1 MVAQLGELL
10 SQDDLDA
17 GSSIWRFSPQNLDG
31 LDGLHPSFLHLLQ
44 AGSLGMGGA
53 CSITCSKRKRKHAYR
68 GIRRRPWGKYAA
80 EIRDPAKRGR
90 VWLGTFDTPEEA
102 ARAYDE
108 AALRIKGKKAK
119 LNFAITNYNVSKTAR
134 SLDGRTSTHAI
145 DNMPIDTSTLRF
157 FEKGASRECLVPRDC
172 ELQQKD
178 SLESEGKKE
187 NCHVCSCVNHT
198 RTEGQEQAVE
208 GDTNSVSTQSSS
220 FTDGYVDHDEALL
233 IPEQVCDGSITSSQL
248 CSPNG
253 DELLTLDASS
263 RFLEQVNEQSQVDL
277 SLTMYNQLEGME
289 CSFFSTSHAIKFEDD
304 ESKDSFSM
312 TEEYDD
318 LDSENLGFTLWSF

>member
-17 GSSIWRFSPQNLDG
+17 GSSIWHFSPQNLDG
-31 LDGLHPSFLHLLQ
+31 LEGLHPSFLHLLQ
-44 AGSLGMGGA
+44 AGSSGMGA
-53 CSITCSKRKRKHAYR
+53 CSITCSKKKRKHAYR

-119 LNFAITNYNVSKTAR
+119 LNFAIPNYNVSKTPH
-134 SLDGRTSTHAI
+134 SLDGRTFTHAI
-145 DNMPIDTSTLRF
+145 DHMQIDTSTLRF
-157 FEKGASRECLVPRDC
+157 SQRGASRECFVLRDC

-178 SLESEGKKE
+178 SLEYGGKKE
-187 NCHVCSCVNHT
+187 ISHVWSCVNHT
-198 RTEGQEQAVE
+198 RTEGQEQATE

-220 FTDGYVDHDEALL
+220 STDRYVDHNEALH
-233 IPEQVCDGSITSSQL
+233 IPEQVCDGSITSNQL
-248 CSPNG
+248 CSPSG
-253 DELLTLDASS
+253 VELLTLDASS
-263 RFLEQVNEQSQVDL
+263 RFLEQVSEQSQADL
-277 SLTMYNQLEGME
+277 SLTMYNQFEGME
-289 CSFFSTSHAIKFEDD
+289 GSFFSTSHAIKFEDD